1 LGIKGLQKL
10 EVWCRSKSFAV
21 KIYREILPLLPAEE
35 KWGLAQQLRRSS
47 TSISANIA
55 EGYGRY
61 YYQDN
66 IRFCYN
72 AQGSLDETLSH
83 IAFANEIGYLP
94 EQLYQV
100 LEQEGE
106 ELTRMINGY
115 ISYLKKSKQGISE
128 PGVNYSTQEIQEP
141 DHSDAP
147 DQRN

>member
-1 LGIKGLQKL
+1 VQV
-10 EVWCRSKSFAV
+10 EVFRSKN
-21 KIYREILPLLPAEE
+21 LP
-35 KWGLAQQLRRSS
+35 R
-47 TSISANIA
+47 NIA
-55 EGYGRY
+55 ASARRRKMGISPAITPFLDEHRGQYCRRIY

-72 AQGSLDETLSH
+72 ARGFLDETLSH
-83 IAFANEIGYLP
+83 IAFANKIGYLP

-128 PGVNYSTQEIQEP
+128 PGANYSTQEIQEP

>member
-1 LGIKGLQKL
+1 
-10 EVWCRSKSFAV
+10 
-21 KIYREILPLLPAEE
+21 
-35 KWGLAQQLRRSS
+35 
-47 TSISANIA
+47 
-55 EGYGRY
+55 
-61 YYQDN
+61 
-66 IRFCYN
+66 
-72 AQGSLDETLSH
+72 LDETLSH

-128 PGVNYSTQEIQEP
+128 PGANYYAQEIQEP